1 MAYTVQEVADY
12 IAANPQL
19 TPAQLSTLAQD
30 NGVSNEMLGQAY
42 GMAYPTPSLQGP
54 AITLAEA
61 NPGPSLMPVLY
72 GQADNSKG
80 QQQYTP
86 GQITDQ
92 QLQQFFAAN
101 PNISNEQTYALM
113 QQYQVSPQQMVNAR
127 GLEPGNA
134 YGQYNQQV
142 VNNAKPGQVTDYELQ
157 AYFANNPNTPDSQI
171 YALMNQYG
179 VSPEQVSRA
188 IGMPLDQAQARYRE
202 ARAEATPVGLVGSE
216 ESLGKGLADAT
227 GTLRGAE
234 TSSRSDIDAALGRIN
249 QLYGINIDDLR
260 AAGTQ
265 ASSQINTGFDEARG
279 YFQPFQ
285 QGGTTAFNQ
294 QLALSGALGRD
305 AFNAARQES
314 PYEQFLFEQGMRGNL
329 AGAAATG
336 GLGGGNVQKELTRFG
351 QGLASQG
358 LQQQIGNLNQLSG
371 MGMQGSQALSGLATG
386 RAGALGD
393 ITLNTAGNIVGQR
406 GAMAGYEG
414 QAGVGRANIGQQTGQ
429 NIAQMQYG
437 TGQDLAAGRTRVG
450 ELQANQLQQAAA
462 NQARLLEQLGATQAN
477 MIYDQAGNLIDMGN
491 AAANRAGQNAINLS
505 GGISDMQ
512 TALAGNIS
520 NLQTGLAAG
529 QNAAYQGATRIN
541 APSFDY
547 AQALN
552 AAAGGYDLYNQLV
565 NQKRTGGLAKV
576 STSTPI
582 NYGIAPPPRS
592 IDAYQNTSN
601 RRLQGLT

>member
-19 TPAQLSTLAQD
+19 SPAELSTLAQN

-42 GMAYPTPSLQGP
+42 GMANAAPLQGP
-54 AITLAEA
+54 ATTLEES
-61 NPGPSLMPVLY
+61 NPSMMPVLY
-72 GQADNSKG
+72 GQADNPKG

-86 GQITDQ
+86 GKITDQ

-113 QQYQVSPQQMVNAR
+113 QQYQVSPQQVVNAR
-127 GLEPGNA
+127 GLDPQTA

-142 VNNAKPGQVTDYELQ
+142 VNNARPGQVTDYELQ

-188 IGMPLDQAQARYRE
+188 IGMPLDQAQARYRD
-202 ARAEATPVGLVGSE
+202 AKAEATPIGLVGAE
-216 ESLGKGLADAT
+216 ESLGQGLTDAT
-227 GTLRGAE
+227 ATLRGAE
-234 TSSRSDIDAALGRIN
+234 TSSRSDIDAALKRIN

-265 ASSQINTGFDEARG
+265 ASSQVNTGFDEARK

-294 QLALSGALGRD
+294 QLALSGALGQD
-305 AFNAARQES
+305 AFNQARQES

-336 GLGGGNVQKELTRFG
+336 GLGGGNVQRELTRFG

-393 ITLNTAGNIVGQR
+393 ITLNTAGNIAGQR

-414 QAGVGRANIGQQTGQ
+414 QAGTGRANLAQSTGQ

-450 ELQANQLQQAAA
+450 EIQANQLQQAAA
-462 NQARLLEQLGATQAN
+462 TQARLLEQLGATQAN
-477 MIYDQAGNLIDMGN
+477 MIYDQAGNYIDMGN
-491 AAANRAGQNAINLS
+491 AAANRAAINALNLS
-505 GGISDMQ
+505 GG
-512 TALAGNIS
+512 IS

-529 QNAAYQGATRIN
+529 QNAAFQGAARI
-541 APSFDY
+541 PSQSFD
-547 AQALN
+547 AEQALG
-552 AAAGGYDLYNQLV
+552 AAAGGYNLGNQLV
-565 NQKRTGGLAKV
+565 YEPRKGGYAKV
-576 STSTPI
+576 STSQPI
-582 NYGIAPPPRS
+582 NYGMAPPRS
-592 IDAYQNTSN
+592 IDAYQNTTN